1 MTMNDSRPASGGLAN
16 VRRNRLGWPRVLV
29 RMLLIVLPGQLL
41 GYFIADTV
49 LTMSGVLRDRPYL
62 GDLILVLGGFVAG
75 LGLGLLLRP
84 ERDRLL
90 GFALVGAAMGAAGYV
105 LLRALAQLRAPA
117 LTPGPSFGDFL
128 SGALIVAAVQSAV
141 AIPLWW
147 ARRSVREVQGRPTA
161 R

>member
-1 MTMNDSRPASGGLAN
+1 MTMNDSPPAYGGPPD

-41 GYFIADTV
+41 GYFLAITALET
-49 LTMSGVLRDRPYL
+49 SGVRPDRPYL
-62 GDLILVLGGFVAG
+62 GELILAMGGLVAG

-90 GFALVGAAMGAAGYV
+90 GFGLVGAGVGAAGFA

-117 LTPGPSFGDFL
+117 LTPAPSFGELL
-128 SGALIVAAVQSAV
+128 SSVLIVAAVQCAA

-147 ARRSVREVQGRPTA
+147 ARSRR
-161 R
+161 

>member
-1 MTMNDSRPASGGLAN
+1 MTMNDSRPAYGGPPD

-49 LTMSGVLRDRPYL
+49 LTMSGVLRDRPQL
-62 GDLILVLGGFVAG
+62 GDLILVLGGLVAG

-90 GFALVGAAMGAAGYV
+90 GFALVGAGVGAAGYV

-117 LTPGPSFGDFL
+117 LTPGPSFGDLL
-128 SGALIVAAVQSAV
+128 SSALIVAAAQSALAV
-141 AIPLWW
+141 LLWLLR
-147 ARRSVREVQGRPTA
+147 ARRSV
-161 R
+161 

>member
-1 MTMNDSRPASGGLAN
+1 MTMNDSPPAYGGPPD

-41 GYFIADTV
+41 GYFLAVTA
-49 LTMSGVLRDRPYL
+49 LETSGVRPDRPYL
-62 GDLILVLGGFVAG
+62 GELILVLGGLVAG

-90 GFALVGAAMGAAGYV
+90 GFALVGAGVGAAGFV
-105 LLRALAQLRAPA
+105 LLRSLAQLRAPV

-128 SGALIVAAVQSAV
+128 AGALIVAVAQSAA
-141 AIPLWW
+141 AIPLWLLR
-147 ARRSVREVQGRPTA
+147 ARRSV
-161 R
+161 

>member
-1 MTMNDSRPASGGLAN
+1 MTMNDSRPAYGGPAN
-16 VRRNRLGWPRVLV
+16 LRPNRLGWPRVLV

-41 GYFIADTV
+41 GYFLAITALET
-49 LTMSGVLRDRPYL
+49 SGVRPDRPYL
-62 GDLILVLGGFVAG
+62 GELILVLGGLVAG

-90 GFALVGAAMGAAGYV
+90 GFALVGAGMGAAGFV

-117 LTPGPSFGDFL
+117 LAPGPSFGDL
-128 SGALIVAAVQSAV
+128 LIGALIVAGVQSAV

-147 ARRSVREVQGRPTA
+147 ARRRR
-161 R
+161 